1 MFDPSRHYPV
11 QNIKWDL
18 ELVQHAIQE
27 IADDALTQLAQSRP
41 LPRHPLDDDGVGS
54 DLYMGMTGV
63 IWALT
68 YLDRVHAIETDRD
81 FTALLA
87 EQRAANAKESTGM
100 PHPENASYLF
110 GELPIL
116 MLQFQYSRDSRIADK
131 IFQSIQKNNTQ
142 PIREFMWGSAG
153 SMLCA
158 NFLHMWTSEAR
169 WQEVFLLQAERM
181 LSEWERIDGIG
192 HLWSPDLYGE
202 THKYLGPVHGFAGN
216 IIPLIAGRELL
227 PHKRYEDICS
237 KVVETVINTAT
248 TTEALANWVAVFD
261 ESDRTQTPNLVQYCH
276 GAPGMVT
283 ALSKLPRGIDD
294 RFDQLLEKG
303 GELTWHAGPLRK
315 GANLCHGT
323 AGNGYAFLKLYQ
335 RTQNDLWLERARAF
349 AMHVIE
355 QYRLA
360 KGLYHQGRYTLWLG
374 DLGTAVYLWD
384 CINGE
389 GNFPTVDV
397 F

>member
-1 MFDPSRHYPV
+1 MFDQSRHYPLKK
-11 QNIKWDL
+11 IKWEP
-18 ELVQHAIQE
+18 ELVQQAVQE
-27 IADDALTQLAQSRP
+27 IADDALKQFDQSRKLP
-41 LPRHPLDDDGVGS
+41 LHPLDDFGGS
-54 DLYMGMTGV
+54 GLYTGMTGV

-68 YLDRVHAIETDRD
+68 YLNGVQAIEAHRD
-81 FTALLA
+81 YSALLQ
-87 EQRAANAKESTGM
+87 EQLSANEKEAMGM

-116 MLQFQYSRDSRIADK
+116 MMQFKFSRDGRIADK

-158 NFLHMWTSEAR
+158 NFLRTWTSEAR

-181 LSEWERIDGIG
+181 LSEWEKIDGIG
-192 HLWSPDLYGE
+192 HLWSPDLYGDK
-202 THKYLGPVHGFAGN
+202 HKYLGPVHGFAGN

-237 KVVETVINTAT
+237 KVVETVFNTAT
-248 TTEALANWVAVFD
+248 TTEAQANWVAVF
-261 ESDRTQTPNLVQYCH
+261 EAADRIKTPNLVQYCH

-283 ALSKLPRGIDD
+283 ALSKVPRGIDD

-323 AGNGYAFLKLYQ
+323 AGNGYTFLKLYQ
-335 RTQNDLWLERARAF
+335 RTQNDLWLARARAF
-349 AMHVIE
+349 AMHAIE

-360 KGLYHQGRYTLWLG
+360 KELYHQGRYTLWMG

>member
-1 MFDPSRHYPV
+1 MFDQSRHYPV
-11 QNIKWDL
+11 QNIKWER

-27 IADDALTQLAQSRP
+27 IADDTLKQLAQSRTLP
-41 LPRHPLDDDGVGS
+41 LHPLDDFGGS
-54 DLYMGMTGV
+54 GLYMGMTGV

-68 YLDRVHAIETDRD
+68 YLHRVHAIEADCD
-81 FTALLA
+81 FRAVLA
-87 EQRAANAKESTGM
+87 EQLAANAKESQGM

-116 MLQFQYSRDSRIADK
+116 MLQFQVSRDSLIADK
-131 IFQSIQKNNTQ
+131 LFQSVAKNTTQ
-142 PIREFMWGSAG
+142 PVRELMWGSAG

-158 NFLHMWTSEAR
+158 NFLHTWTAEAR

-181 LSEWERIDGIG
+181 LREWESIDGIG

-202 THKYLGPVHGFAGN
+202 KHKYLGPVHGFAGN
-216 IIPLIAGRELL
+216 LIPLLEGRALL
-227 PHKRYEDICS
+227 PLRGYEDLCA
-237 KVVETVINTAT
+237 KVVETVVNTAT
-248 TTEALANWVAVFD
+248 ATDTYANWVAVFD
-261 ESDRTQTPNLVQYCH
+261 AADRTQTPTLVQYCH

-283 ALSKLPRGIDD
+283 ALSKVPKGIDD
-294 RFDQLLEKG
+294 RFDHLVEKG

-315 GANLCHGT
+315 GATLCHGT
-323 AGNGYAFLKLYQ
+323 AGNGYTFLKLYQ
-335 RTQNDLWLERARAF
+335 RTHNGVWLERVRAF
-349 AMHVIE
+349 AMNAIE
-355 QYRLA
+355 QYRRA
-360 KGLYHQGRYTLWLG
+360 KEFYQQGRYTLWTG

-384 CINGE
+384 CMKGE

>member
-1 MFDPSRHYPV
+1 
-11 QNIKWDL
+11 
-18 ELVQHAIQE
+18 
-27 IADDALTQLAQSRP
+27 
-41 LPRHPLDDDGVGS
+41 
-54 DLYMGMTGV
+54 
-63 IWALT
+63 
-68 YLDRVHAIETDRD
+68 
-81 FTALLA
+81 
-87 EQRAANAKESTGM
+87 
-100 PHPENASYLF
+100 
-110 GELPIL
+110 
-116 MLQFQYSRDSRIADK
+116 
-131 IFQSIQKNNTQ
+131 
-142 PIREFMWGSAG
+142 
-153 SMLCA
+153 
-158 NFLHMWTSEAR
+158 
-169 WQEVFLLQAERM
+169 
-181 LSEWERIDGIG
+181 LSEWEKIDGIG
-192 HLWSPDLYGE
+192 HLWSPDLYGDK
-202 THKYLGPVHGFAGN
+202 HKYLGPVHGFAGN

-248 TTEALANWVAVFD
+248 TTEAQANWVAVF
-261 ESDRTQTPNLVQYCH
+261 EEADRIKTPNLVQYCH

-283 ALSKLPRGIDD
+283 ALSKVPRGIDD

-349 AMHVIE
+349 AMHAIE

-360 KGLYHQGRYTLWLG
+360 KELYHQGRYTLWMG

>member
-1 MFDPSRHYPV
+1 
-11 QNIKWDL
+11 
-18 ELVQHAIQE
+18 
-27 IADDALTQLAQSRP
+27 
-41 LPRHPLDDDGVGS
+41 
-54 DLYMGMTGV
+54 
-63 IWALT
+63 
-68 YLDRVHAIETDRD
+68 
-81 FTALLA
+81 
-87 EQRAANAKESTGM
+87 
-100 PHPENASYLF
+100 
-110 GELPIL
+110 
-116 MLQFQYSRDSRIADK
+116 
-131 IFQSIQKNNTQ
+131 
-142 PIREFMWGSAG
+142 MWGSAG

-158 NFLHMWTSEAR
+158 NFLRTWTSEAR

-181 LSEWERIDGIG
+181 LSEWEKIDGIG
-192 HLWSPDLYGE
+192 HLWSPDLYGDK
-202 THKYLGPVHGFAGN
+202 HKYLGPVHGFAGN

-248 TTEALANWVAVFD
+248 TTEAQANWVAVF
-261 ESDRTQTPNLVQYCH
+261 EAADRIKTPNLVQYCH

-283 ALSKLPRGIDD
+283 ALSKVPRGIDD

-335 RTQNDLWLERARAF
+335 RTQNDLWLARARAF
-349 AMHVIE
+349 AMHAIE

-360 KGLYHQGRYTLWLG
+360 KELYHQGRYTLWMG

>member
-1 MFDPSRHYPV
+1 MFDPNRHYPLKK
-11 QNIKWDL
+11 IKWEL
-18 ELVQHAIQE
+18 ELVQQAIQD
-27 IADDALTQLAQSRP
+27 IADDALKQLEQSRKLP
-41 LPRHPLDDDGVGS
+41 LHPLDDFGGS
-54 DLYMGMTGV
+54 GLYVGMTGV

-68 YLDRVHAIETDRD
+68 YLDRVQAIAAGRD
-81 FTALLA
+81 FTALLE
-87 EQRAANAKESTGM
+87 EQLSANEKESKGM

-116 MLQFQYSRDSRIADK
+116 MLQFKFSRERRIADQ
-131 IFQSIQKNNTQ
+131 IFQSIAKNNTQ
-142 PIREFMWGSAG
+142 PIRELMWGAAG

-158 NFLHMWTSEAR
+158 TFLRTWTAEDR
-169 WQEVFLLQAERM
+169 WQEVFLLQAQRM
-181 LSEWERIDGIG
+181 LREWERIDGIG

-202 THKYLGPVHGFAGN
+202 KHKYLGPVHGFAGN

-227 PHKRYEDICS
+227 PRRGYEDICT

-248 TTEALANWVAVFD
+248 TTETQANWVAVFD
-261 ESDRTQTPNLVQYCH
+261 ESDRAQTPNLVQHCH
-276 GAPGMVT
+276 GAPGIVT
-283 ALSKLPRGIDD
+283 ILSKLPRGIDA

-323 AGNGYAFLKLYQ
+323 AGNGYAFLKLYE
-335 RTQNDLWLERARAF
+335 RTQKDVWLERARAF
-349 AMHVIE
+349 AMHAIE
-355 QYRLA
+355 QYRLS
-360 KGLYHQGRYTLWLG
+360 KELYHQGRYTLWTG
-374 DLGTAVYLWD
+374 DLGLAVYLWD

>member
-1 MFDPSRHYPV
+1 MFDQSRHYPLKT
-11 QNIKWDL
+11 IKWEP
-18 ELVQHAIQE
+18 ELVQQAIQE
-27 IADDALTQLAQSRP
+27 IADDALKQLDQSRK
-41 LPRHPLDDDGVGS
+41 LTLHPLDDFGGS
-54 DLYMGMTGV
+54 GSYTGMTGV
-63 IWALT
+63 IWALS
-68 YLDRVHAIETDRD
+68 YLNRVQAIEAHRD
-81 FTALLA
+81 FSALLQ
-87 EQRAANAKESTGM
+87 EQLSANEKESMGM

-116 MLQFQYSRDSRIADK
+116 MLQFKFSRDGRIADK

-158 NFLHMWTSEAR
+158 NFLRTWTSEAR

-181 LSEWERIDGIG
+181 LSEWEKIDGIG
-192 HLWSPDLYGE
+192 HLWSPDLYGDK
-202 THKYLGPVHGFAGN
+202 HKYLGPVHGFAGN

-248 TTEALANWVAVFD
+248 TTEGQANWVAVF
-261 ESDRTQTPNLVQYCH
+261 EAADRIKTPNLVQYCH

-283 ALSKLPRGIDD
+283 ALSKVPRGIDD

-335 RTQNDLWLERARAF
+335 RTQNDLWLARARAF
-349 AMHVIE
+349 AMHTIE

-360 KGLYHQGRYTLWLG
+360 KALYQQGRYTLWLG